1 MKNPLT
7 FRVESW
13 LGSVF
18 VLIIS
23 AFFVGFF
30 IIAVKNFNSDTDIL
44 NSSSVKLRTVSPE
57 EKSMIDQWLQ
67 QNNIGISAPEV
78 GYRYIIQK
86 FPDKPWLAK

>member
-13 LGSVF
+13 LGSVI
-18 VLIIS
+18 VLAVS
-23 AFFVGFF
+23 AFLVGWFL
-30 IIAVKNFNSDTDIL
+30 ISVKNFNSDNEIL
-44 NSSSVKLRTVSPE
+44 NSSGVRLRTVSPE
-57 EKSMIDQWLQ
+57 EKSLIDQWLQ
-67 QNNIGISAPEV
+67 QDRVGISASEV